1 MIERRLEQERIT
13 FFQDQLN
20 LGQEDLDVLEP
31 YRALFVAK
39 KDAFA
44 EYFYN
49 FFYRIARTRIIL
61 RHERRKGFLREMW
74 AEWFANLFSGKL
86 DSTFISYNWRGG
98 LRHVE
103 LNLDQRYSNLG
114 YSVVRQFCHRI
125 ISQEIPLTSRGSVML
140 AIDKILDFCVLIET
154 NAYMVG
160 SSYCDKEVI
169 KGISHQ
175 IRNPITVI
183 GGNARRL
190 EKKTRELPELQTIAA
205 DILDE
210 SRRLERLVTDIG
222 VYMEVFQREAKFGIV
237 TLGEMIQRVLNRLS
251 SRLPPGASVEL
262 QLDESVPDVQGDPRD
277 LEAMFYYLLE
287 NSAEAVSS
295 SPTDPRIRISSRIES
310 FASLY
315 VRVEIFN
322 SGPPPKTQD
331 IDNLFSP
338 FYSSKP
344 TGTGFGL
351 PIAELAARKN
361 FAMIH
366 LMPSDS
372 EGTRCFIDLPLP
384 G

>member
-1 MIERRLEQERIT
+1 M
-13 FFQDQLN
+13 
-20 LGQEDLDVLEP
+20 
-31 YRALFVAK
+31 
-39 KDAFA
+39 
-44 EYFYN
+44 
-49 FFYRIARTRIIL
+49 
-61 RHERRKGFLREMW
+61 
-74 AEWFANLFSGKL
+74 
-86 DSTFISYNWRGG
+86 
-98 LRHVE
+98 
-103 LNLDQRYSNLG
+103 DQRYSNLG

-125 ISQEIPLTSRGSVML
+125 ISQEVPLTSRGSVML

-190 EKKTRELPELQTIAA
+190 AKRSGDDQALKDISA

-210 SRRLERLVTDIG
+210 SKRLERLVTDIG
-222 VYMEVFQREAKFGIV
+222 VYMDIFQREAKFGIV
-237 TLGEMIQRVLNRLS
+237 PLGEMIRGVLNRLS
-251 SRLPPGASVEL
+251 SRLPDGTKVEL

-295 SPTDPRIRISSRIES
+295 SAAEPHIRVSSKIES

-322 SGPPPKTQD
+322 SGPSPKPQD
-331 IDNLFSP
+331 IGNLFSP

-361 FAMIH
+361 FAMVH
-366 LMPSDS
+366 LMPLDAD
-372 EGTRCFIDLPLP
+372 GTHCYVDLPLP